1 MPNNGITSVHRDDSV
16 SIGETPVGKGVFSER
31 SYPANAV
38 IGEITG
44 DVVKNCPSGSRY
56 SFEIDDRTQLEPHA
70 PFRYLNHS
78 YEPNCEFDWF
88 DEDGMNGDVAPVYL
102 IALRDIWP
110 GEELTIDYN
119 WPAIS
124 AVPCHCAAASCRG
137 WIVSVGELDSLVG
150 TREDHRSNDR

>member
-1 MPNNGITSVHRDDSV
+1 MFLATYGIESL
-16 SIGETPVGKGVFSER
+16 
-31 SYPANAV
+31 
-38 IGEITG
+38 
-44 DVVKNCPSGSRY
+44 
-56 SFEIDDRTQLEPHA
+56 LEPHA

-78 YEPNCEFDWF
+78 CEPNCEFDWF
-88 DEDGMNGDVAPVYL
+88 DDAGMNGDVAPVYL

-137 WIVSVGELDSLVG
+137 WIVSVDELDSLDRM
-150 TREDHRSNDR
+150 REDHRSNDR

>member
-1 MPNNGITSVHRDDSV
+1 MVNNGITSVYRDGSV
-16 SIGETPVGKGVFSER
+16 TVGDTPVGKGVFSEL
-31 SYPANAV
+31 SYPANAI

-44 DVVKNCPSGSRY
+44 EVVKDSASGAAY
-56 SFEIDDRTQLEPHA
+56 SFEIDERTQLEPYA

-78 YEPNCEFDWF
+78 CDPNCEFDWF
-88 DEDGMNGDVAPVYL
+88 DDDKLNGDVAPLYL

-124 AVPCHCAAASCRG
+124 AIPCHCSTASCRG
-137 WIVSVGELDSLVG
+137 WIVSIDELDSLVR

>member
-1 MPNNGITSVHRDDSV
+1 MVNNGITSVYRDGSV
-16 SIGETPVGKGVFSER
+16 TVGDTPVGKGVFSEL
-31 SYPANAV
+31 SYPANAI

-44 DVVKNCPSGSRY
+44 DIVKDAPSGSAY
-56 SFEIDDRTQLEPHA
+56 TFEIQLEPHA

-78 YEPNCEFDWF
+78 YESNREFDWF

-124 AVPCHCAAASCRG
+124 AIPCHCSTASCRG
-137 WIVSVGELDSLVG
+137 WIVSIDELDSLVR